1 MTAKTW
7 ILVADE
13 CRGRVYESSGPGTGI
28 RPALNHDIYGCD
40 EEGGSAHVNGNGNG
54 RGRAFDRESFTQRLL
69 GFGENEGLNV
79 SGSFTRAVARL
90 LDRSVQDE
98 AFDRLVIVAPPQV
111 LGALRGALSS
121 CVRARVASEVSKN
134 LIYCS
139 SYELPKHLGPTMAA

>member
-13 CRGRVYESSGPGTGI
+13 CRGRVYQSEGPGTGI

-40 EEGGSAHVNGNGNG
+40 DEGAAKVNGNGSG
-54 RGRAFDRESFTQRLL
+54 RGRAFDRESFAQRLL
-69 GFGENEGLNV
+69 GFDADRGSNV
-79 SGSFTRAVARL
+79 SGSFTRAVARFL
-90 LDRSVQDE
+90 ERSMKEE

-121 CVRARVASEVSKN
+121 SVRARVASEVSKN
-134 LIYCS
+134 LINCS